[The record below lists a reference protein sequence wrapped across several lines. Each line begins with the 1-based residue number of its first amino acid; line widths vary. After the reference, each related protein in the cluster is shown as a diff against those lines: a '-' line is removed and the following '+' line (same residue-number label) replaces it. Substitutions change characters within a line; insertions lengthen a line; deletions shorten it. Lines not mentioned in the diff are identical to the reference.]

1 MGWRLRVPAGRLR
14 DQAAVVATVALVALV
29 ATTLLGTFALLLD
42 GTAHDALDEALH
54 RADAEDVQI
63 DLVARVNGG
72 DVTTVVATTSGTLRD
87 VLGRL
92 DADEEV
98 WLTGGLHWLPGLASD
113 GRTAPLAYAA
123 DYPAVARHA
132 ELVAG
137 ALPDR
142 ARDDAG
148 RLLVAVPAVA
158 AERYGWQVGSV
169 VEVGAGPR
177 EGPDAWVVTGLL
189 ELGGPLGTWDRDRL
203 GGAAHDPRHPVPGG
217 GGMVTT
223 DAWGPMVVAPGAL
236 TATDAVETVHTTV
249 VPRLAGAPRG
259 AVAALRTAVD
269 DAQLAVTSALDGTP
283 ANARVSTSVHR
294 TIDATWRELAVT
306 RVAVVVVGL
315 LLGVL
320 ATTVMLLA
328 AGLLGERRATESSL
342 LVSRGASPRQLRSL
356 AVLEAAVLAAAAT
369 LVAPWLALGAY
380 GALVSGGLLGS
391 AGFRVPGVPPLAG
404 VLTCAVVAAVLAVA
418 VVLPQWRSA
427 ASARAGRVRL
437 ARAGADLALVAVAG
451 LAAWQLLGYGGP
463 LPGGAPRVDPV
474 LAVAPALVAV
484 GGAVLAL
491 RLVRPVGAAADALA
505 RRSSALVGPVAAWQ
519 VARRPASASGAV
531 LVLAVAVACATFA
544 QSFQATWRTS
554 QVEQVELAV
563 GTDVRVDD
571 LEGDGVASSRA
582 VDEVLAAHPGAVAV
596 PVLDRAVTLGA
607 ALGTDST
614 ATASGRAA
622 RLLAVDTSRP
632 DVLRGRTDAGWAA
645 VLADLAPAPPDDQ
658 AAEEDPQRTAAVP
671 LPGDPR
677 WLVLDVTPTATQPSV
692 GQVNLSFLLRD
703 ARGVHAWTHG
713 TLPSLHEPL
722 ELATGVPTLALPVE
736 LVGVTAHVV
745 VDEAAPALEEG
756 FGADQLQLDL
766 SGVRVVDRAE
776 GAEWWEAGTAPST
789 PVAIGS
795 VRWGGSATTALG
807 EKPVRLRP
815 AGTDA
820 TTIGGWVELTD
831 TWAGAGG
838 TLRAT
843 AWTPDEGGVPV
854 VLAAPVAA
862 DLALGTGDV
871 VVVTVGETRVRARV
885 ARVAPH
891 LPGAARGPDLLV
903 DTRALGRALADAGSI
918 AQQVDGWWVTVPA
931 GDDAARAVGH
941 DLAAVGAGDVTVR
954 ADAAADATRGPLR
967 VAVPVALGLVT
978 LAAGLLVVVGIGASA
993 GVAVRGRRLELA
1005 RLQAL
1010 GADRRD
1016 LVRALVLENALL
1028 VALGTAAGVAVGV
1041 LLGHVVGPVLTT
1053 SPDGRSPSPPARVV
1067 WDWLPQTGLVGAL
1080 ALGACATVAVV
1091 GTSLVRRTTGA
1102 LLRLGDDR

>member
-1 MGWRLRVPAGRLR
+1 MRWRLRVLTGRLR

-54 RADAEDVQI
+54 RADTEDVRI
-63 DLVARVNGG
+63 DAVARVNGG
-72 DVTTVVATTSGTLRD
+72 DVATVVATTSGTLRD
-87 VLGRL
+87 VLGAL

-123 DYPAVARHA
+123 DYPAVAEHA
-132 ELVAG
+132 EVVAG

-169 VEVGAGPR
+169 VEAGAGPR
-177 EGPDAWVVTGLL
+177 EGPDTWVVTGLL

-203 GGAAHDPRHPVPGG
+203 RGAAHDPRHPVPGG

-249 VPRLAGAPRG
+249 VPQLAGAPRG

-283 ANARVSTSVHR
+283 ANARVSTFVHR

-306 RVAVVVVGL
+306 RVAVLVVGL

-328 AGLLGERRATESSL
+328 AGLLGERRATEGSL

-356 AVLEAAVLAAAAT
+356 AVLEAAVLAAGAT

-380 GALVSGGLLGS
+380 GALVSGGLLGP

-418 VVLPQWRSA
+418 VVLPQWRPA
-427 ASARAGRVRL
+427 ASARAGRARL

-451 LAAWQLLGYGGP
+451 LAAWQLLSYGGP

-571 LEGDGVASSRA
+571 LDGDGVASART
-582 VDEVLAAHPGAVAV
+582 VDEVLAAHPDAAAV

-607 ALGTDST
+607 AIGTDST
-614 ATASGRAA
+614 ATASGRSAQ
-622 RLLAVDTSRP
+622 LLAVDATRP

-645 VLADLAPAPPDDQ
+645 VLADLAPPPPPAEDDP
-658 AAEEDPQRTAAVP
+658 ERTAAVP

-713 TLPSLHEPL
+713 SLPSLHEPL

-745 VDEAAPALEEG
+745 VDEAAPPLEEG
-756 FGADQLQLDL
+756 FGTDQLQLDL
-766 SGVRVVDRAE
+766 SSVRVVDRAE
-776 GAEWWEAGTAPST
+776 GVEWWEAGTAPST

-795 VRWGGSATTALG
+795 VRWGGTATTALG
-807 EKPVRLRP
+807 ENPLRLRP

-820 TTIGGWVELTD
+820 TTIGGRVELTD

-843 AWTPDEGGVPV
+843 AWTTDEGGVPV

-871 VVVTVGETRVRARV
+871 VVLNVGEARVRARV
-885 ARVAPH
+885 ARVAPQ
-891 LPGAARGPDLLV
+891 LPGAARGTDVLA
-903 DTRALGRALADAGSI
+903 DTRALARALADTGSI
-918 AQQVDGWWVTVPA
+918 AQQVDGWWVAVPA
-931 GDDAARAVGH
+931 GDDAARTVGD
-941 DLAAVGAGDVTVR
+941 DLAAVAVGDVTVR
-954 ADAAADATRGPLR
+954 ADAAVDATRGPLR

-993 GVAVRGRRLELA
+993 GVALRGRRLELA

-1028 VALGTAAGVAVGV
+1028 VGLGTAAGVVVGV

-1053 SPDGRSPSPPARVV
+1053 SPDGRSPSPPVRVV
-1067 WDWLPQTGLVGAL
+1067 WDWLPQTGLVAGL

-1091 GTSLVRRTTGA
+1091 GTLLVRRTTGA

>member
-1 MGWRLRVPAGRLR
+1 MGWRLRVLTGRLR
-14 DQAAVVATVALVALV
+14 DQAVVVGTVALVALV

-54 RADAEDVQI
+54 RADTDDVRI
-63 DLVARVNGG
+63 DAVARVNGG
-72 DVTTVVATTSGTLRD
+72 DVATVVATTSGTLRS
-87 VLGRL
+87 VLGAL

-98 WLTGGLHWLPGLASD
+98 WLTGGLHWLPGLATD
-113 GRTAPLAYAA
+113 GGMMPLAYAA
-123 DYPAVARHA
+123 DYPAVTEHA

-169 VEVGAGPR
+169 VEAGAGPR
-177 EGPDAWVVTGLL
+177 EGPDTWVVTGLL
-189 ELGGPLGTWDRDRL
+189 ELGGPVGTWDRDRL
-203 GGAAHDPRHPVPGG
+203 RGAMHDPRHPVPGG

-223 DAWGPMVVAPGAL
+223 DAWGPVVVAPGAL
-236 TATDAVETVHTTV
+236 TATGAVETVHTTV
-249 VPRLAGAPRG
+249 VPRLSGAPRG

-269 DAQLAVTSALDGTP
+269 DAQLALTSALDGTP
-283 ANARVSTSVHR
+283 ANARVSTLVHR

-356 AVLEAAVLAAAAT
+356 AALEAAVLAVGAT

-380 GALVSGGLLGS
+380 GALVPGGLLGA
-391 AGFRVPGVPPLAG
+391 AGFRVPAVPPFAA
-404 VLTCAVVAAVLAVA
+404 VATCAVVAAVLAVA

-427 ASARAGRVRL
+427 ASARAGRARR
-437 ARAGADLALVAVAG
+437 ARAGADLSLVAVAC
-451 LAAWQLLGYGGP
+451 LAAWQLLSYGGP

-505 RRSSALVGPVAAWQ
+505 RRSRALVGPVAAWQ

-531 LVLAVAVACATFA
+531 LVLAIAVACATFA
-544 QSFQATWRTS
+544 QAFLATWRTS

-582 VDEVLAAHPGAVAV
+582 VDEVLAAHPGTAAV
-596 PVLDRAVTLGA
+596 PVLDRSVTLGA

-614 ATASGRAA
+614 ATTSGRDA
-622 RLLAVDTSRP
+622 RLLAVDAARP

-645 VLADLAPAPPDDQ
+645 VLADLAPPPAEQ
-658 AAEEDPQRTAAVP
+658 EEDDLARTAAVP
-671 LPGDPR
+671 LPGDPA
-677 WLVLDVTPTATQPSV
+677 WLVLDVAPTATRPST
-692 GQVNLSFLLRD
+692 GQVHLSFLLRD

-713 TLPSLHEPL
+713 TLPDLTEPL
-722 ELATGVPTLALPVE
+722 EVATGVPTLALPVE

-745 VDEAAPALEEG
+745 VDEAAPPLEGG

-766 SGVRVVDRAE
+766 SSVRVVDRAQ
-776 GAEWWEAGTAPST
+776 GVEWWEAGTAPST

-795 VRWGGSATTALG
+795 VRWGGTATTALG
-807 EKPVRLRP
+807 EKPLRLRP
-815 AGTDA
+815 AGIDG
-820 TTIGGWVELTD
+820 TTIGGSIELTD

-838 TLRAT
+838 TLRAA
-843 AWTPDEGGVPV
+843 AWTPAEGLPV
-854 VLAAPVAA
+854 VLARPLAA
-862 DLALGTGDV
+862 ELTLGTGDV
-871 VVVTVGETRVRARV
+871 VVLGVGEARVRARV
-885 ARVAPH
+885 VRVAPQ
-891 LPGAARGPDLLV
+891 LPGAVRGTDVLA
-903 DTRALGRALADAGSI
+903 DTRALAQALADAGSI
-918 AQQVDGWWVTVPA
+918 AQQVDGWWVAAPA
-931 GDDAARAVGH
+931 GDDAARAVGD
-941 DLAAVGAGDVTVR
+941 DLAALAVGDVTVR

-967 VAVPVALGLVT
+967 VAVPVALALVT
-978 LAAGLLVVVGIGASA
+978 LAAVLLVLVGIGASA
-993 GVAVRGRRLELA
+993 GVALRGRRLELA

-1028 VALGTAAGVAVGV
+1028 IGLGTAAGVAVGA

-1053 SPDGRSPSPPARVV
+1053 SPDGRSPVPAAHVV
-1067 WDWLPQTGLVGAL
+1067 WDWLPQTGLVGGL

-1091 GTSLVRRTTGA
+1091 GTLLVRRTTGA